1 MHLKTSILISCML
14 GVMLTAVS
22 ATSSAEETGFWQ
34 TPVIHSAGKMHPLP
48 KAAYQPAKDAQYKIV
63 FMMTKGP
70 KTPSEVNPAIER
82 VARTVN
88 LYASA
93 GVPLD
98 HLHFVAIA
106 AGAATPVALNNT
118 AYHDKFGVDNP
129 NLVVVKELRAHGVD
143 VAVCGQAMAE
153 HHFSY
158 DLIDSSVTLALSSLT
173 TVTSL
178 EAQGYVLM
186 PL

>member
-1 MHLKTSILISCML
+1 MLINSRIAACLLGSML
-14 GVMLTAVS
+14 VVYS
-22 ATSSAEETGFWQ
+22 AAGSAEESGFWQ
-34 TPVIHSAGKMHPLP
+34 MPVVHSAGKMHPLP
-48 KAAYQPAKDAQYKIV
+48 KAAYQPLKSAQYKVV

-70 KTPSEVNPAIER
+70 KTPSEVNPALER

-88 LYASA
+88 LYSSA

-106 AGAATPVALNNT
+106 AGAATPIALNNN
-118 AYHDKFGVDNP
+118 AYHQKFGVDNP
-129 NLVVVKELRAHGVD
+129 NLVVVNELRSLGVD

-153 HHFSY
+153 HQFAY
-158 DLIDSSVTLALSSLT
+158 DLIDPSVTLALSTLT

-178 EAQGYVLM
+178 ETEGYVLM